1 MRHLISQVVGR
12 TAMIAIVI
20 VVSHCARS
28 AHAAE
33 PTYPP
38 TATLAEVR
46 QRIAECSKDHPRL
59 LASRNELAGLAKSL
73 DRDPLRKQLADAIV
87 SEADKLRDAPVV
99 ERKLEGKRLLSVSR
113 TCVERVLVLAM
124 AYHLTGDARHAE
136 RCKEEM
142 LAAARFKDWNPTHFL
157 DVAEMTFAL
166 GIGYDWLYD
175 QLDEASRR
183 EIRTAIVEKS
193 LRLPFETNY
202 KSWVRRENNWGQ
214 VCHGGL
220 TVGALAVLEDEPELA
235 AKTVHSALTN
245 VVPSM
250 NAYAPHGSYP
260 EGPGYWSYGTSYN
273 VLLISGLESVLGSD
287 FGLSAAPGFNETG
300 AFPALAC
307 GPSGLFF
314 NYADGDD
321 KRGLQPLRYWFAA
334 RYHRPDWLIGER
346 ELWET
351 AMKQQGKGASRGLGR
366 LGPFA
371 LLWMGDVAKASQNQL
386 PLSWSGGGKVP
397 ITLHRSSWTDPGAT
411 FVGLKAGSP
420 AGNHGHMDI
429 GSFVLDADGVRWV
442 ADLGAEGYY
451 GIESRKMDLWNRSQT
466 SDRWTIFR
474 LSNLG
479 HNTLVIDGQLQRA
492 GGRAEISKFS
502 DDSMRPYSIVDMT
515 PVYSE
520 QVQSAQRGV
529 ALLPSHEVLIQ
540 DELTGLKPGSQ
551 VRWGMI
557 TSGEPDKLGRG
568 VLTLRQGSESLR
580 LAIVAPQKVVWK
592 QIETERPPHEW
603 DSPNPGTRMVAFEA
617 TAPTDGKL
625 TIVVTATPGSCRDA
639 TANKAPIVP
648 LEKW

>member
-1 MRHLISQVVGR
+1 MRRVMYAV
-12 TAMIAIVI
+12 
-20 VVSHCARS
+20 VVSGMILAIMATVACCAR
-28 AHAAE
+28 AAE
-33 PTYPP
+33 PAYPP
-38 TATLAEVR
+38 TVTLEEI
-46 QRIAECSKDHPRL
+46 QQHIHDCSKNHPRL
-59 LASRNELAGLAKSL
+59 LVKPQELAGLSKSL

-87 SEADKLRDAPVV
+87 AEATKLRDVPPI
-99 ERKLEGKRLLSVSR
+99 ERKLVGRRMLGVSR

-124 AYHLTGDARHAE
+124 AFHLTGDSQHAQ

-142 LAAARFKDWNPTHFL
+142 LAAARFTDWNPTHFL

-175 QLDEASRR
+175 QLDEASRK

-193 LRLPFETNY
+193 LRLPFESKY
-202 KSWVRRENNWGQ
+202 QYWVRRENNWGQ

-245 VVPSM
+245 VVPAM

-273 VLLISGLESVLGSD
+273 VLLISALESVLESD
-287 FGLSAAPGFNETG
+287 FGLSAAPGFDETG

-307 GPSGLFF
+307 GPSGRFF
-314 NYADGDD
+314 NYSDGDD
-321 KRGLQPLRYWFAA
+321 SRVLQPLRFWFAA
-334 RYHRPDWLIGER
+334 RYHRPEWLIGER
-346 ELWET
+346 ELWDGELSR
-351 AMKQQGKGASRGLGR
+351 QEKGSSRGLGR

-371 LLWMGDVAKASQNQL
+371 LLWMGDASKDTSNQL

-397 ITLHRSSWTDPGAT
+397 IALYRSSWTDPRAT
-411 FVGLKAGSP
+411 FVGVKAGSP
-420 AGNHGHMDI
+420 ESNHGHMDV
-429 GSFVLDADGVRWV
+429 GSFVLDADGVRW
-442 ADLGAEGYY
+442 AEDLGAEGYY
-451 GIESRKMDLWNRSQT
+451 GIESRKMDLWNRSQN

-492 GGRAEISKFS
+492 AGKAAISKFS
-502 DDSMRPYSIVDMT
+502 DDSAHPFSIVDMT
-515 PVYSE
+515 PVYSK
-520 QVQSAQRGV
+520 QVQSARRGV

-540 DELTGLKPGSQ
+540 DELTGLRPGSQ
-551 VRWGMI
+551 VRWAMI
-557 TSGEPDKLGRG
+557 TPGVPDKLGRSA
-568 VLTLRQGSESLR
+568 LNLSQGSESLK
-580 LAIVAPQKVVWK
+580 LTAVAPRKVVWT

-617 TAPTDGKL
+617 TAPSDGKL
-625 TIVVTATPGSCRDA
+625 TIVVTATPGSCRNA
-639 TANKAPIVP
+639 TASKSPIVL